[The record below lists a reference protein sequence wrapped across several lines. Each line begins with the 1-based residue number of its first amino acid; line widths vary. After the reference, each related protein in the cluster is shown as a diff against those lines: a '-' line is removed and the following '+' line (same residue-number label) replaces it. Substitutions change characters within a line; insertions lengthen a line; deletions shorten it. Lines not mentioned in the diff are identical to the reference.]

1 MTLPKLDIP
10 TFDLTVPSTK
20 KKLKYRPFLVK
31 EHKTLLMMK
40 DAGDDEISRIV
51 QEIVDICTFNKLKG
65 DVPSFDIEYIFAKIR
80 AKSIGEKVDLIVT
93 CRNCENKIPFKMD
106 IDKLDVQM
114 SDDHSQK
121 VMITDSVGVEMK
133 YPKFNINLHTL
144 IDEGIEK
151 YFSEIGKCIKAI
163 YTTDGKYFE
172 IDVDDA
178 EELDEFL
185 SSMTSKQFEEVE
197 NFFLTMPKLSHS
209 FEVSCDACGTKNK
222 ARVEG
227 LSNFFV

>member
-1 MTLPKLDIP
+1 
-10 TFDLTVPSTK
+10 
-20 KKLKYRPFLVK
+20 
-31 EHKTLLMMK
+31 
-40 DAGDDEISRIV
+40 
-51 QEIVDICTFNKLKG
+51 
-65 DVPSFDIEYIFAKIR
+65 
-80 AKSIGEKVDLIVT
+80 
-93 CRNCENKIPFKMD
+93 
-106 IDKLDVQM
+106 
-114 SDDHSQK
+114 
-121 VMITDSVGVEMK
+121 
-133 YPKFNINLHTL
+133 LHTL